1 MVCGESLWYRTHH
14 HSAQGV
20 RFPLRLFIFERL
32 NYADLA

>member
-1 MVCGESLWYRTHH
+1 MVCSECLWYRTHH

-20 RFPLRLFIFERL
+20 RFRLRLFIFERL